1 MILFSVLSTVSSQ
14 NTEENERTQHYFLI
28 LNLNAENEPWVVGF
42 ESPDL
47 PESSWSLQSQ
57 LAIAN

>member
-28 LNLNAENEPWVVGF
+28 LNLNAENEGFGEEAIPWYTV
-42 ESPDL
+42 PH
-47 PESSWSLQSQ
+47 LQFPN
-57 LAIAN
+57 IVN